1 MHSDFDWYTSLSQ
14 GDQAVWTFWM
24 YHCACTECQGI
35 QKTSLSS
42 NLKAIKYANS
52 FSYVHHKYA
61 LLTPNYSCNFSPVLA
76 PFMTILIHNHKFI
89 VQCWRFDKNEEW
101 FWKHYKEWH
110 FDSSKIETDIK
121 TKADH
126 KNGSKTDDTF
136 SGSECWC
143 LLVRLMI
150 RNNRKCKDAEN
161 SGGLICLNLDQWCI
175 ICSW

>member
-1 MHSDFDWYTSLSQ
+1 MMQCTLILSDKRVYHRETRLS
-14 GDQAVWTFWM
+14 GHF
-24 YHCACTECQGI
+24 ECITVHAQNAKESK
-35 QKTSLSS
+35 KTSISF
-42 NLKAIKYANS
+42 NLKAMKYANS

-101 FWKHYKEWH
+101 CWKHYKEWH

-143 LLVRLMI
+143 LLVR
-150 RNNRKCKDAEN
+150 NNRKCKDAEN
-161 SGGLICLNLDQWCI
+161 SGGLICLNLDQWRI